1 MWGYGPKVRVRSDD
15 LPRAQAWLKAYEQ
28 RRKSRQDYLD

>member
-1 MWGYGPKVRVRSDD
+1 MWGYGPKVRVRPKD

-28 RRKSRQDYLD
+28 HRRAKNEE